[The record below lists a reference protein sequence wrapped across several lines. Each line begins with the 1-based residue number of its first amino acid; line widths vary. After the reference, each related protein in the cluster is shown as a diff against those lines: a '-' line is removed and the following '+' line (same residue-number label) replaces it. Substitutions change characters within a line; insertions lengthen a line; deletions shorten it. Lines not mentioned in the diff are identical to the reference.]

1 MMLPRPWK
9 TRPTT
14 EGTGPSGRRLGKRPS
29 RPAGGL
35 PNGGDARLPSLKG
48 NRHRK
53 PPEADGLV
61 VYSTFGRGLVFCHL
75 RGLNLPDFVFTTG
88 HDLVDQ
94 LRAYRQKVGLTQDDI
109 AWKLGFAA
117 TTVSRWERG
126 VAVPDLRATGAIVDF
141 LRRAD
146 AQTERRLLASILASR
161 ESRNLWEGRDI
172 RYLGGSQQEYRES
185 PEMRAVIGMSI
196 RGYLTGHYRA
206 CLEDQALVA
215 SLYAREVA
223 SIEIYGGPAL
233 SVTSIPTGHV
243 QMKRL
248 SFQSEM
254 RGVIRGDTH
263 SILIPEAQA
272 PVASAVIVHS
282 WDTLSRR
289 P

>member
-1 MMLPRPWK
+1 MPGFIL
-9 TRPTT
+9 
-14 EGTGPSGRRLGKRPS
+14 S
-29 RPAGGL
+29 
-35 PNGGDARLPSLKG
+35 
-48 NRHRK
+48 
-53 PPEADGLV
+53 
-61 VYSTFGRGLVFCHL
+61 
-75 RGLNLPDFVFTTG
+75 TG

-94 LRAYRQKVGLTQDDI
+94 LQAYRRKVGLTQDDI
-109 AWKLGFAA
+109 AWKLGFSS

-126 VAVPDLRATGAIVDF
+126 IAVPDLRATGAIVDF

-146 AQTERRLLASILASR
+146 AQTERRLLASILSSQ

-172 RYLGGSQQEYRES
+172 RYLGGSQLEYRES
-185 PEMRAVIGMSI
+185 PEMRAVVGTSI
-196 RGYLTGHYRA
+196 RRYITGHYRD

-223 SIEIYGGPAL
+223 SVEIYGGTAL
-233 SVTSIPTGHV
+233 SVTSIPDGYV

-254 RGVIRGDTH
+254 RGIIRGDTH

-272 PVASAVIVHS
+272 PMTSAVIVHS

>member
-1 MMLPRPWK
+1 M
-9 TRPTT
+9 
-14 EGTGPSGRRLGKRPS
+14 
-29 RPAGGL
+29 
-35 PNGGDARLPSLKG
+35 
-48 NRHRK
+48 
-53 PPEADGLV
+53 
-61 VYSTFGRGLVFCHL
+61 Y
-75 RGLNLPDFVFTTG
+75 GLNLPDFVFTTG

-94 LRAYRQKVGLTQDDI
+94 LRAYRQKMGLTQDDI

-185 PEMRAVIGMSI
+185 PEMRAVIGTSI

-206 CLEDQALVA
+206 CLEDRALVA
-215 SLYAREVA
+215 SLYAREIA

-233 SVTSIPTGHV
+233 SVTSIPAGHV

>member
-1 MMLPRPWK
+1 M
-9 TRPTT
+9 
-14 EGTGPSGRRLGKRPS
+14 
-29 RPAGGL
+29 
-35 PNGGDARLPSLKG
+35 
-48 NRHRK
+48 
-53 PPEADGLV
+53 
-61 VYSTFGRGLVFCHL
+61 

-185 PEMRAVIGMSI
+185 PEMRAVIGTSI

-206 CLEDQALVA
+206 CLEDRALVA
-215 SLYAREVA
+215 SLYAREIA

-233 SVTSIPTGHV
+233 SVTSIPAPWP
-243 QMKRL
+243 
-248 SFQSEM
+248 SPEM
-254 RGVIRGDTH
+254 PPILRRSHRPHAPISSGAISSDGDHQLATAR
-263 SILIPEAQA
+263 SRAQIA
-272 PVASAVIVHS
+272 
-282 WDTLSRR
+282 R
-289 P
+289 

>member
-1 MMLPRPWK
+1 MK
-9 TRPTT
+9 AV
-14 EGTGPSGRRLGKRPS
+14 GC
-29 RPAGGL
+29 L
-35 PNGGDARLPSLKG
+35 PNDKDGRLPNLKG
-48 NRHRK
+48 SRHRK
-53 PPEADGLV
+53 PPEAERLV
-61 VYSTFGRGLVFCHL
+61 VYSTFGRIIFFHHSY
-75 RGLNLPDFVFTTG
+75 GLNLPDFVFTTG

-94 LRAYRQKVGLTQDDI
+94 LRAYRLKVGLTQDDI
-109 AWKLGFAA
+109 AWKLGFAS

-126 VAVPDLRATGAIVDF
+126 IAVPDLRATGAIVDF

-146 AQTERRLLASILASR
+146 AQTERRLLRAILTAR
-161 ESRNLWEGRDI
+161 DSRNLWEGRDI

-185 PEMRAVIGMSI
+185 PEMRAVVGTSI
-196 RGYLTGHYRA
+196 RRYLTGHYRD

-215 SLYAREVA
+215 SLYAREIS
-223 SIEIYGGPAL
+223 SIEIYGGTAL

-254 RGVIRGDTH
+254 RGIIRGDTH